1 MAQTAQL
8 NAESRARGVEG
19 RKASIK
25 ALRNAGRVP
34 AVIYGHGRE
43 PESLAISAA
52 ELERMLEKIEP
63 ESTIVELAVKG
74 GKSVKTLIREI
85 QRHPLKDIVLHV
97 DFLEIHA
104 DEAIRLEVPVHLTG
118 IPEGVRN
125 QGGTL
130 DQVLRT
136 IEIEVLP
143 ADIPERI
150 ELDVTALTIG
160 KSLHVSD
167 LVVPKAKL
175 ITSAELTV
183 CTVSAPRVEE
193 VAAPVA
199 AAEGAA
205 VEGAAVEGAVAE
217 PEVIKKGKTEEETA
231 EEEK

>member
-8 NAESRARGVEG
+8 NAETRARS
-19 RKASIK
+19 RKADIK
-25 ALRNAGRVP
+25 ALRNEGRVP
-34 AVIYGHGRE
+34 AVIYGRGRE
-43 PESLAISAA
+43 AESLAISAA

-85 QRHPLKDIVLHV
+85 QRHPLKDTVLHV

-150 ELDVTALTIG
+150 ELDVTALMIG

-175 ITSAELTV
+175 ITDRELTV

-193 VAAPVA
+193 VVAAPA
-199 AAEGAA
+199 AAEGVVA
-205 VEGAAVEGAVAE
+205 EGAVAEAVAE
-217 PEVIKKGKTEEETA
+217 PEVIKKGKIEEETA